1 MGGERPY
8 KEEEG
13 GKRFLDGEE
22 GRARR
27 GGRVGGERGGEGG
40 EQWGKRDRKGDGP

>member
-8 KEEEG
+8 KEEESG
-13 GKRFLDGEE
+13 GALSGALWTGER
-22 GRARR
+22 RARR

-40 EQWGKRDRKGDGP
+40 EDWGRKGDGP